1 MKEVIKKHKKI
12 TLTTISTIMAA
23 IILFLTLVE
32 KTEALISRVASRNP
46 AYEITKYSPDRP
58 FIRGQ
63 EPSQIQ
69 AEKR

>member
-1 MKEVIKKHKKI
+1 MKEVIKKHKTI

-46 AYEITKYSPDRP
+46 APIERTYDNSNS
-58 FIRGQ
+58 
-63 EPSQIQ
+63 SQQI
-69 AEKR
+69 ASEK